1 MNKEILEVAEAVSNE
16 KSLPREKIFE
26 ALESALEIAIK
37 KKYEKKINV
46 KVYINRKNGI
56 FSIYRRWIIVK
67 KVKYPDKEINIKSLK
82 NKNVKIGEFIENKI
96 KLVKFDRI
104 ATQIAKQ
111 VIIQKMKEAKKLIIL
126 KKIKK
131 KKGKIVSGFVKK
143 IYKNYLTI
151 DIGYNLEAILLNKD
165 MIYKEKYN
173 KGDKIKGL
181 IYNFKQKNNK
191 YKILLTR
198 SKKEILIEL
207 LKLQI
212 PEINKKIIKIINISR
227 NAGLRSKIAIK
238 TKDKRIDPIGTCIG
252 IKGSRIQKISNE
264 LSGEKIDIILW
275 NKNPKKF
282 VINAMSPAKIIN
294 IKINKIKKNM
304 EIIVKNSHIAKAIG
318 KKGQNIKL
326 ASELTNWNI
335 KILNN
340 NKKYIINN

>member
-1 MNKEILEVAEAVSNE
+1 MNKEIIEVAEAVSNE

-37 KKYEKKINV
+37 KKYKKKINI

-56 FSIYRRWIIVK
+56 FNIYRRWIIVK
-67 KVKYPDKEINIKSLK
+67 KVKYPEKEINIKK
-82 NKNVKIGEFIENKI
+82 IKNNKNIKIGEFIENKI
-96 KLVKFDRI
+96 KLIKFDRI
-104 ATQIAKQ
+104 ATQIVKQ
-111 VIIQKMKEAKKLIIL
+111 VIIQKMKEAKKSIIL

-131 KKGKIVSGFVKK
+131 KKGKIISGFVKK
-143 IYKNYLTI
+143 IQKNYISI
-151 DIGYNLEAILLNKD
+151 DIGYNLEAILLKKD
-165 MIYKEKYN
+165 MIYKEKYK

-181 IYNFKQKNNK
+181 IYYFKNKNNE
-191 YKILLTR
+191 YQILLTR
-198 SKKEILIEL
+198 SKKEILVEL

-212 PEINKKIIKIINISR
+212 PEINKKIIKIVNISR
-227 NAGLRSKIAIK
+227 DPGLRSKVAIK
-238 TKDKRIDPIGTCIG
+238 SKDKRIDPIGTCIG
-252 IKGSRIQKISNE
+252 IKGLRIKYISNE

-294 IKINKIKKNM
+294 IKKIKIEKKM
-304 EIIVKNSHIAKAIG
+304 IITVKNNHIAKAIG

-326 ASELTNWNI
+326 ASQLTKWNI

-340 NKKYIINN
+340 NNKIYN